1 MTQYLAR
8 YPPRC
13 VMWQVLSVRMS
24 GVSWF
29 QVRTV
34 KYCSSVP
41 ANFTAAPG
49 PNVHRQI
56 DWVTWT
62 TDNKYG
68 ADTNLSLFL

>member
-34 KYCSSVP
+34 KYCSSVR

-62 TDNKYG
+62 TDNKPV
-68 ADTNLSLFL
+68 